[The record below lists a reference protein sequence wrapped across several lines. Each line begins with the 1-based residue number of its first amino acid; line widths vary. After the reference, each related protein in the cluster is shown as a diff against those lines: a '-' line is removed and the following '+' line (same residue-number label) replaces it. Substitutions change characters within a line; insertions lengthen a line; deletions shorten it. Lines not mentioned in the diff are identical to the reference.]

1 MTKETVGFRSEAQLV
16 RCYGHLIQEA
26 ISNLDLDVGMQYE
39 VSAPGGVPDL
49 VIFNGERH
57 VLQYVITV
65 EFKLGNWR
73 RAIHQAF
80 RHRNFGNEAY
90 VILDQAR
97 SQAAIRNLQVFKK
110 ANVGLITVD
119 AEERPKTWYSPEP
132 GLPFSKEF
140 SQTVARTL
148 LFPRQPMP
156 TDLPFIT
163 SVRGGAALSRLISC
177 APVCP

>member
-1 MTKETVGFRSEAQLV
+1 MTKETVGFRSEAELV
-16 RCYGHLIQEA
+16 RYYSHLVQEA
-26 ISNLDLDVGMQYE
+26 IHNLNLDIGMQYE

-49 VIFNGERH
+49 VIFHEERH
-57 VLQYVITV
+57 ALQYVITV
-65 EFKLGNWR
+65 EFKLSNWR

-97 SQAAIRNLQVFKK
+97 SQTAIRNLEIFKK

-119 AEERPKTWYSPEP
+119 AEGRLRTWYSPEP

-140 SQTVARTL
+140 SQMVACSL

-156 TDLPFIT
+156 TELPFIR
-163 SVRGGAALSRLISC
+163 SVRGGATLSRHIFC
-177 APVCP
+177 APACS

>member
-1 MTKETVGFRSEAQLV
+1 MTKATVGFRSEAELV
-16 RCYGHLIQEA
+16 RCYSRLIHEA
-26 ISNLDLDVGMQYE
+26 INNLDLNVGTQYE

-49 VIFNGERH
+49 VIFNEERH
-57 VLQYVITV
+57 ALQYVITV
-65 EFKLGNWR
+65 EFKLSNWR

-97 SQAAIRNLQVFKK
+97 SQAAIRNLEIFKK

-119 AEERPKTWYSPEP
+119 AEGGSRTWYPPEP
-132 GLPFSKEF
+132 GLPFSTEF
-140 SQTVARTL
+140 SQMVACSL

-156 TDLPFIT
+156 TDLPFIK
-163 SVRGGAALSRLISC
+163 SVRGGAALSRIISC
-177 APVCP
+177 APACP